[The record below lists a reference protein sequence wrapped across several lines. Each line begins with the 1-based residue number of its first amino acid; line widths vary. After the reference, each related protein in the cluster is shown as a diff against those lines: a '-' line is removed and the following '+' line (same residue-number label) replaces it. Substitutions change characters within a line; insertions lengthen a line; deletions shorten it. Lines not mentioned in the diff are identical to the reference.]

1 MQYLILLTAV
11 LWLAYAN
18 GANDNFKGVATLY
31 GCGSARYHTALLW
44 ATIATLLGSVVSVML
59 AEQLVK
65 LFSGAG
71 LLPPSLLGTPG
82 VLISV
87 ALATAVT
94 IMLATWLGMPTST
107 THALSGAL
115 VGIAWSATGSTP
127 EWAAFLRLFAFPLLL
142 SPILAIAITTALYP
156 VLHKLRVAAGITRES
171 CACIDYPDGVG
182 APQSTPAFAMLPA
195 PRLWGGELPECATR
209 YSGPVLG
216 ISAESVAGIAHY
228 LSAGAVCFS
237 RAVND
242 TPKIAAL
249 IIAFAGT
256 SVTPSLALVAAAMA
270 FGGLIQS
277 RRVAE
282 TMSKRITPL
291 NQGQGLCA
299 NLVTAGLVL
308 FASRFGMPV
317 STTHVSC
324 GSLFGIGLVQRQ
336 AEWRVIAAVLATWAT
351 TFPLGAIL
359 GALFYGGFCS

>member
-1 MQYLILLTAV
+1 MQYFILLAAV

-31 GCGSARYHTALLW
+31 GCGIAKFRTALLW
-44 ATIATLLGSVVSVML
+44 TTVATLLGSVVSVML
-59 AEQLVK
+59 AERLVK

-71 LLPPSLLGTPG
+71 LLPASLLGAPE

-115 VGIAWSATGSTP
+115 VGIAWSATGSAPDWT
-127 EWAAFLRLFAFPLLL
+127 AFLKLFVLPLLL
-142 SPILAIAITTALYP
+142 SPLLAIILTTALY
-156 VLHKLRVAAGITRES
+156 LALRKLRISTRITRAS

-182 APQSTPAFAMLPA
+182 SFGSAPALAMLPA
-195 PRLWGGELPECATR
+195 PRLWGGELPECSTR

-216 ISAESVAGIAHY
+216 ISAESVAGVAHY

-242 TPKIAAL
+242 TSKIAAL
-249 IIAFAGT
+249 LIAFEG
-256 SVTPSLALVAAAMA
+256 SGVVSSLALVAIAMA
-270 FGGLIQS
+270 VGGLIQS

-336 AEWRVIAAVLATWAT
+336 FQWRVIGAVLATWAN

-359 GALFYGGFCS
+359 RALLYRGFH